1 MHVRRLRDTVVLLVS
16 TALLSVGWPGVSG
29 AAIITTQEA
38 LSISATAE
46 REQRVRDYLA
56 RDDVAAEL
64 ARYGVDAATASARV
78 ERLTEAELAE
88 LAGRIDTLEA
98 GGDAVGIIG
107 AVFLVL
113 IILELVGVTD
123 IFKAF

>member
-1 MHVRRLRDTVVLLVS
+1 MYVRRLRDTVVLLVS
-16 TALLSVGWPGVSG
+16 TALLSVGWPAVSG

-38 LSISATAE
+38 LSISAAAE

-56 RDDVAAEL
+56 RDEVAAEL
-64 ARYGVDAATASARV
+64 ARYGVDAAAAAARV

-88 LAGRIDTLEA
+88 LTGRIETLEA

-123 IFKAF
+123 VFKAF